1 MNVKEII
8 TLLENFQNTWN
19 GWNGV
24 IGGLTSFFGGNPVNG
39 AKGFFSEA
47 TFAPLSSVFK
57 K

>member
-8 TLLENFQNTWN
+8 TLLENFQNTWK

-24 IGGLTSFFGGNPVNG
+24 IGGLTSFFGDNP
-39 AKGFFSEA
+39 AKELRGFFSKE
-47 TFAPLSSVFK
+47 TFSALSSK